1 LIQPGQSTL
10 GERLLYNEL
19 FWFTKTH
26 AQVFV
31 LYRFHADDCK
41 IEINIHNLVKSDIEN
56 RVLRMKLTFS
66 AFEKTVLALL
76 QQQNSL
82 FVEIL
87 RRLLCETEH
96 LLLVEPHI
104 ALQPKFRNF

>member
-1 LIQPGQSTL
+1 
-10 GERLLYNEL
+10 
-19 FWFTKTH
+19 
-26 AQVFV
+26 
-31 LYRFHADDCK
+31 
-41 IEINIHNLVKSDIEN
+41 
-56 RVLRMKLTFS
+56 MKLTFS
-66 AFEKTVLALL
+66 AFEKTILALL